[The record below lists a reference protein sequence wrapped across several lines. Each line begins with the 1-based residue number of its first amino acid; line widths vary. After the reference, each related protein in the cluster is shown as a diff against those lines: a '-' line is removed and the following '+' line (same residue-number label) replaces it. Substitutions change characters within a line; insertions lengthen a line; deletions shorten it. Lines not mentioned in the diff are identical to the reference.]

1 MIVGWLLGSAIN
13 FGEEHPKKVTDE
25 LMKEIVSLLSSY
37 FDVYGNFVY
46 VEDYTNF
53 HNGVNK
59 NHYMKKLI
67 AKNC

>member
-1 MIVGWLLGSAIN
+1 
-13 FGEEHPKKVTDE
+13 
-25 LMKEIVSLLSSY
+25 MKEIVSLLSSY
-37 FDVYGNFVY
+37 FDVYVNFVY